1 MVTREQLRFYCQK
14 VLPLAYD
21 DSLSY
26 YELLCKV
33 VKYVNDLA
41 ITYNQIIQNFNV
53 ILTDYLESEDFQNLL
68 EKFVKGEIP
77 DYTYVQHY
85 VNYLGMDDNEA
96 IKEAVKDCP
105 LHGTVMFPRR
115 TVNMHESLVIDKPI
129 CVKGNYTGWVFD
141 DSTDHISQEQFIE
154 HSLVNS
160 ASTAVLI
167 SVPGVKIEN
176 MAIQVTNESAPNVH
190 GIVIAPGA
198 TNTTKAMRY
207 VNLEHVYVWIKPG
220 VENSACIYMDNL
232 FKSTFYDVSTYGGYH
247 GFHHGGVSANGTS
260 MTFQNCW
267 AVNYTGIGFRLEKLY
282 YSTLQNCAADSY
294 SGGLHGYQF
303 SNCLCLTVQSSG
315 AENCAAAC
323 FVAESCKGCRFDVVM
338 VKDQQNTAEST
349 PAGAFEVTDCDGVI
363 IGGFH
368 TEDETQKRHAFVKAT
383 NSLFELRGASAYGDT
398 FVLDDGTTQTFSQDY
413 CKVFKVDAG
422 KLFPNDTFVESNL
435 IVVNGILHGFLK
447 QSTAS
452 QRTLTATATL
462 STNARI
468 DYSGYYVVE
477 NRISITTGDT
487 IVFDCPSCNVKQLYT
502 IRKMS

>member
-26 YELLCKV
+26 YEVLCKV
-33 VKYVNDLA
+33 LGKVNELVIQYD
-41 ITYNQIIQNFNV
+41 QIVQNFNV

-68 EKFVKGEIP
+68 EKFILGETP

-85 VNYLGMDDNEA
+85 VTYLGMSDNDA
-96 IKEAVKDCP
+96 AKEAVKDCP

-115 TVNMHESLVIDKPI
+115 TVGMHETLVIDKPI
-129 CVKGNYTGWVFD
+129 CLKGNYTGWIFD
-141 DSTDHISQEQFIE
+141 DSTDQISQEQFIE
-154 HSLVNS
+154 HSIVN
-160 ASTAVLI
+160 TAPTAIRI

-176 MAIQVTNESAPNVH
+176 MAIQVANESARVR
-190 GIVIAPGA
+190 GIVIAPGE
-198 TNTTKAMRY
+198 TNTNKAMRY
-207 VNLEHVYVWIKPG
+207 INLEHVYVWIKPG
-220 VENSACIYMDNL
+220 VANSTCIYMDNL
-232 FKSTFYDVSTYGGYH
+232 FKSTFYDVSTWGGQY
-247 GFHHGGVSANGTS
+247 GFHHEGVIANGTS
-260 MTFQNCW
+260 ITFQNCW
-267 AVNYTGIGFRLEKLY
+267 TVNYTGTGYRLEKLY

-294 SGGLHGYQF
+294 SGGVHGYHF
-303 SNCLCLTVQSSG
+303 KNCLGLTVQSSG
-315 AENCAAAC
+315 AENCTAAC

-338 VKDQQNTAEST
+338 VKDHQNTAAST

-398 FVLDDGTTQTFSQDY
+398 FVLDDGTTQAFSQDY
-413 CKVFKVDAG
+413 CKVFQVDAG

-447 QSTAS
+447 QSTS
-452 QRTLTATATL
+452 SKRTLTAIATL

-468 DYSGYYVVE
+468 DYPGYYVVE
-477 NRISITTGDT
+477 NRISITSGDT
-487 IVFDCPSCNVKQLYT
+487 IVFDCPSCNVKQLYP